1 MGWRR
6 RPASFRIPSCIRLA
20 FGMGSAKNAQK
31 ACANPESQE
40 SKKLM
45 LITELQMEIS
55 KEVERLRVSSV
66 LNKLY

>member
-1 MGWRR
+1 
-6 RPASFRIPSCIRLA
+6 
-20 FGMGSAKNAQK
+20 MGSAKNAQK